1 MADKDT
7 LRKALEH
14 YIQQKQEKLKE
25 IQQLDVMISGL
36 SRDLGEGIPEP
47 PVPTDED
54 SSDSIGDAWRETEFG
69 ASPTSSTGP
78 RPGVRPDEFVGE
90 TYSNAARRYL
100 EKVGQAVSMDDL
112 LEALNRGGC
121 PVGGK
126 EPKKTLYI
134 SLIRDVRTFVPIPG
148 RSGFLGLRKFYPNLK
163 ALKEKKDEPKAK
175 RKKRSRKKTGAK
187 VKAEEE
193 KPKGKPGPKP
203 KGSVQPISVK
213 EKSHLATDQTAQKGE
228 AM

>member
-1 MADKDT
+1 MAENEA
-7 LRKALEH
+7 LRKALDH
-14 YIQQKQEKLKE
+14 YVQQKAVKAEE
-25 IQQLDVMISGL
+25 MRQLDIMISRL
-36 SRDLGEGIPEP
+36 SRDLGEAIPEP
-47 PVPTDED
+47 EPVEPDP
-54 SSDSIGDAWRETEFG
+54 SDSIGDAWRENEFG
-69 ASPTSSTGP
+69 TSVPLSSGP
-78 RPGVRPDEFVGE
+78 VRVRADEFVGE

-148 RSGFLGLRKFYPNLK
+148 RTGFLGLRKFYPNLK
-163 ALKEKKDEPKAK
+163 ALKEKKESPKKK
-175 RKKRSRKKTGAK
+175 RKKRAKSKKSTPA
-187 VKAEEE
+187 KAETVM
-193 KPKGKPGPKP
+193 PKGKSVEPKS
-203 KGSVQPISVK
+203 KASVQPISVK
-213 EKSHLATDQTAQKGE
+213 EKSHPATDQTAQKGE

>member
-1 MADKDT
+1 MADKET

-14 YIQQKQEKLKE
+14 YIQQKQDKLKE
-25 IQQLDVMISGL
+25 VQQLDVMISGL
-36 SRDLGEGIPEP
+36 SRDLGERAPEQ
-47 PVPTDED
+47 PVLADDDP
-54 SSDSIGDAWRETEFG
+54 SDSIGDAWRENEFG
-69 ASPTSSTGP
+69 AGPTSPTGTRS
-78 RPGVRPDEFVGE
+78 GVRPDEFVGE

-112 LEALNRGGC
+112 LDALNRGGC

-163 ALKEKKDEPKAK
+163 ALKEKKEEPKA
-175 RKKRSRKKTGAK
+175 RKKKRTRTKKSTKAK
-187 VKAEEE
+187 VEGVA
-193 KPKGKPGPKP
+193 PKVKPGPKP

-213 EKSHLATDQTAQKGE
+213 EKGRPATDQTAHKGE

>member
-1 MADKDT
+1 MAENEA

-14 YIQQKQEKLKE
+14 YVQQKAVKMEE
-25 IQQLDVMISGL
+25 VRQLDLMIVRL
-36 SRDLGEGIPEP
+36 SRDLGEAAPEP
-47 PVPTDED
+47 QVADED
-54 SSDSIGDAWRETEFG
+54 PSDSIGDAWRENEFG
-69 ASPTSSTGP
+69 SAPPPNAG
-78 RPGVRPDEFVGE
+78 RANLRPDEFVGE
-90 TYSNAARRYL
+90 TYSGAAKAYL
-100 EKVGQAVSMDDL
+100 DKVGHAVSMDEL
-112 LEALNRGGC
+112 LDALNRGGC

-163 ALKEKKDEPKAK
+163 ALKEREPKTK
-175 RKKRSRKKTGAK
+175 RKKRSRKKRTA
-187 VKAEEE
+187 VKADGATPKS
-193 KPKGKPGPKP
+193 KPSKP

-213 EKSHLATDQTAQKGE
+213 EKSHPATDQTAPKGE